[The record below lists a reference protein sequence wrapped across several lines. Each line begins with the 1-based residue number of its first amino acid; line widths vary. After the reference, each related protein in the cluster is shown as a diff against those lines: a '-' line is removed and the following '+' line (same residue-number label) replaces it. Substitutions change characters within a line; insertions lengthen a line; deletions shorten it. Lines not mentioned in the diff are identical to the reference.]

1 MSALD
6 GLQFVNGVDPQ
17 ECISDAVNIFENHM
31 ADGCPYAVEIKE
43 GLQAAS
49 NLTNILGIDKSKI
62 EETIASRLRE
72 IADDKQSVRVI
83 GLLVNVGVAAIIK
96 ERDRRAASAQVSSA
110 LDSLLASRR
119 HGNN

>member
-1 MSALD
+1 
-6 GLQFVNGVDPQ
+6 
-17 ECISDAVNIFENHM
+17 M
-31 ADGCPYAVEIKE
+31 ADGCPYAAEIKH

-49 NLTNILGIDKSKI
+49 NLTNIVEVDVSKI
-62 EETIASRLRE
+62 EQTISERLRE

-96 ERDRRAASAQVSSA
+96 ERDRRAASSQVSSA

-119 HGNN
+119 RGNN